1 MSKAIGM
8 VEYKTVSTGI
18 QAADLMLKT
27 ADVEIIEA
35 QTVCPGKYI
44 VIISGDLSAVTASVE
59 ASKTQYGQQLIDYF
73 VLGNQTDLFCYLW
86 SSKSR
91 KCKSVRS
98 IRNIFCRFYY
108 RSSRCGSENFYGGFD

>member
-1 MSKAIGM
+1 M

-73 VLGNQTDLFCYLW
+73 VLGNPHE
-86 SSKSR
+86 
-91 KCKSVRS
+91 S
-98 IRNIFCRFYY
+98 IFSAIY
-108 RSSRCGSENFYGGFD
+108 GAAKVENVKAL